1 HQLLRA
7 QHPAELPLVRV
18 VELGVAG
25 GGGRAALAALDHA
38 AQLPSQR
45 DPEVERGAD
54 ALGAERQAV
63 PGRVAGEEDAALGG
77 AAQLVRDPVALV
89 ADLLAVE
96 VVGEQLDR
104 GAYVEAGVEG
114 ADADPQLVARREAP
128 AV

>member
-1 HQLLRA
+1 
-7 QHPAELPLVRV
+7 
-18 VELGVAG
+18 
-25 GGGRAALAALDHA
+25 
-38 AQLPSQR
+38 
-45 DPEVERGAD
+45 EVERGAD

-96 VVGEQLDR
+96 VVGEQLGR

-128 AV
+128 AVAGRDVAAVDPYLEVVARAVGVDLEPAR